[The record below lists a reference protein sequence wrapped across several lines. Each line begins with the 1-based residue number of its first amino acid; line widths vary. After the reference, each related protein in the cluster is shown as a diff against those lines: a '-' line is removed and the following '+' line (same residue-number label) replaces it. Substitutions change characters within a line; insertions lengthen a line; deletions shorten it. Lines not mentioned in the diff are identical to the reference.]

1 MQATLGSSTSLAHL
15 LARAGDHVDH
25 AGRKVRHRLLDQAQ
39 RGERGQ
45 LRRLDDH
52 RVARRQGR
60 RDFPHQKKQRIVERH
75 DGRHHPER
83 LLDGEID
90 LVLTGRRDGHAVG
103 VTRDLGVVLEASGRP
118 LDLVEVFDTR
128 LAPFEGKQL
137 RETRAI
143 FPHLGRRVVKELPA
157 LDGRQVAPL
166 APCLGGLQA
175 GPLGVVGAA
184 LDHLVDDLEG
194 GWVLDPSNFSI
205 AVGAWDPLPINPEFF
220 HAELFI
226 MNGPVRDDR
235 EKGFP

>member
-1 MQATLGSSTSLAHL
+1 
-15 LARAGDHVDH
+15 
-25 AGRKVRHRLLDQAQ
+25 
-39 RGERGQ
+39 
-45 LRRLDDH
+45 
-52 RVARRQGR
+52 
-60 RDFPHQKKQRIVERH
+60 
-75 DGRHHPER
+75 
-83 LLDGEID
+83 
-90 LVLTGRRDGHAVG
+90 VG

-118 LDLVEVFDTR
+118 LDLVEVFDTG

-143 FPHLGRRVVKELPA
+143 FPHPGRRVVKELPA

-205 AVGAWDPLPINPEFF
+205 ALGACDPLPVNPEFF
-220 HAELFI
+220 HADLSI
-226 MNGPVRDDR
+226 MNGAVRDDR
-235 EKGFP
+235 EKEFP